1 MKLADFFISKTI
13 ISVLSIILILAGGYY
28 SYLNLGRFED
38 PEFVI
43 RVAVVMVPYPGARPD
58 EVADEVTEV
67 IESAIQQLQEVEK
80 ITSVSKAG
88 LAEIQ
93 VEMSRVYSR
102 DKAELQQLWTKLR
115 NKLKDAEGDL
125 PPGAGPIIVNDDFG
139 DVFSLFYAITSDGY
153 SMTEVLDYAEDLR
166 RELLLVPGV
175 GRIALLGQ
183 PEEALFVEIAR
194 SRAAQQGITQ
204 DEIYQTLKF
213 QSTVVPSGKVRVGPK
228 YIEISPLGDIDSVES
243 ISNLLIAAPDG
254 TKQVR
259 LGDVAIVTRGL
270 KEPPSALMYLNGKPA
285 IGLGISNVTGGN
297 VVALGDAV
305 RARLTELESIRPVGI
320 ELTSISLQSE
330 SVRTA
335 VSGFMKNLIAA
346 VIIVIVTLWLFMGFR
361 PSLVMGIILIV
372 TVMGTLIIMYVQ
384 DIYMQRISL
393 GALIIAL
400 GMLVDNAIVVTEG
413 ILVRIQSGNNPVE
426 SAKNIVKSAT
436 MPLLGGTMVGAL
448 AFGAI
453 GLSPDNTGEYA
464 GSLFWVITYSL
475 LLSWLFAITL
485 TPFLCIW
492 LLKAP
497 KGEPASMAYDNRFFS
512 IYRRVLHFC
521 IKYRSATAV
530 AMLILLVMSIV
541 GFGLVPAGFFPES
554 TRPQFVVDY
563 WLPQG
568 THIDEVRR
576 DLDTLEKWVS
586 GLDGVTRVTS
596 IVGQGA
602 LRFMLTYTPE
612 SPNASYGQLLV
623 DVEDYRSI
631 PGFVEQIQQKINE
644 SYPDA
649 QGKAWKFVLGP
660 GGGSKIEAAFR
671 GPDPNVLRH
680 LAERAKT
687 IMYEDGGAIA
697 IQDDWRQQTPL
708 LRPVFSEAQ
717 ARRVGV
723 TLTDLRNSL
732 QFTFTGTQ
740 AGIYR
745 EGNKLLPIISRL
757 PESERTSVDQI
768 MQTQVFS
775 PILQKYVPIAQVVSG
790 FDSVFENAIIRRE
803 NRFPTIQAQCD
814 PGQGELASTVFARI
828 RPKIE
833 SIELPPGYSLVWNGE
848 YGDSKKAQQGIIST
862 LPICFIAMVVTVV
875 MLFNAI
881 RQPLIIWLCVP
892 LSIIGVTIGLLV
904 FQAPFEFM
912 AILGFL
918 SLTGMLIKNAIVL
931 VDQIDL
937 EISEGKQAFQA
948 IIDSA
953 LSRVRPVCMG
963 AITTVLGVAPL
974 LLDPF
979 FKSMAV
985 TIMFGLTFATVLTL
999 IIVPVLYAIFFKIP
1013 VITRSEV

>member
-1 MKLADFFISKTI
+1 MKLAEFFISKTI
-13 ISVLSIILILAGGYY
+13 ISVLCIILILSGGYY
-28 SYLNLGRFED
+28 AYLNLGRFED

-43 RVAVVMVPYPGARPD
+43 RVAVVIVPYPGARPK

-67 IESAIQQLQEVEK
+67 VESAVQQLQEVEK

-88 LAEIQ
+88 VAEVQ
-93 VEMSRVYSR
+93 VEMNRAFSK
-102 DKAELQQLWTKLR
+102 DKAELQQLWGKLR
-115 NKLKDAEGDL
+115 NKLKDVEREL
-125 PPGAGPIIVNDDFG
+125 PPGAGPIIINDDFG
-139 DVFSLFYAITSDGY
+139 DVFSLFYAVTGDGY
-153 SMTEVLDYAEDLR
+153 SLTEVTDYAEDLR

-183 PEEALFVEIAR
+183 PEEALFVEVER
-194 SRAAQQGITQ
+194 SRAVQQGITQ
-204 DEIYQTLKF
+204 DEIYQILKL
-213 QSTVVPSGKVRVGPK
+213 QSTVAPSGKVRVGPR
-228 YIEISPLGDIDSVES
+228 YIEISPLGEIDSVEG
-243 ISNLLIAAPDG
+243 ISNLLVSTPDG
-254 TKQVR
+254 TKQLR
-259 LGDVAIVTRGL
+259 LGDVATVTRGI
-270 KEPPSALMYLNGKPA
+270 KDPPSALMYLDGKPA
-285 IGLGISNVTGGN
+285 VGLGISNVAGGN
-297 VVALGDAV
+297 VVVMGDAV
-305 RARLTELESIRPVGI
+305 QARLAELESTRPTGI
-320 ELTSISLQSE
+320 ELTPISLQSE

-335 VSGFMKNLIAA
+335 VGGFMNNLIAA

-361 PSLVMGIILIV
+361 PSLVMGMVLVV
-372 TVMGTLIIMYVQ
+372 TVMATLIVMYMQ

-413 ILVRIQSGNNPVE
+413 ILVRIQAGDDRVE
-426 SAKNIVKSAT
+426 SAKSVVKSTT
-436 MPLLGGTMVGAL
+436 MPLLGGTAVGAL

-485 TPFLCIW
+485 TPFLCVY

-497 KGEPASMAYDNRFFS
+497 KGTASESAYDNWFFRS
-512 IYRRVLHFC
+512 YRRILRTCIQYRGVTALVL
-521 IKYRSATAV
+521 
-530 AMLILLVMSIV
+530 MILLVLAVV
-541 GFGLVPAGFFPES
+541 GFGLVPSGFFPES
-554 TRPQFVVDY
+554 TRPQFVVDF

-568 THIDEVRR
+568 SHIDAVR
-576 DLDTLEKWVS
+576 DELESLAGWVR
-586 GLDGVTRVTS
+586 GQEGVTGVTS

-602 LRFMLTYTPE
+602 LRFMLTYNPE

-623 DVEDYRSI
+623 DVQDYRSI
-631 PGFVEQIQQKINE
+631 PGLVDRIQTEIND

-660 GGGSKIEAAFR
+660 GGGSKIETAFR
-671 GPDPNVLRH
+671 GPDPDVLRQ
-680 LAERAKT
+680 LADRAKS

-697 IQDDWRQQTPL
+697 IQDDWRQQTAL
-708 LRPVFSEAQ
+708 LHPVFSEVQ

-723 TLTDLRNSL
+723 TLSDLRKSL
-732 QFTFTGTQ
+732 QYSFSGTQ
-740 AGIYR
+740 VGIYR
-745 EGNKLLPIISRL
+745 EGDKLLPILSRL
-757 PESERTSVDQI
+757 PEHERISMDEIQ
-768 MQTQVFS
+768 QAQVYS
-775 PILQKYVPIAQVVSG
+775 PVLRRYVPITQVVSS
-790 FDSVFENAIIRRE
+790 FDSDYENAVIRRE

-814 PGQGELASTVFARI
+814 PGPGELASTLFERI

-833 SIELPPGYSLVWNGE
+833 AIELPPGYSLVWNGE
-848 YGDSKKAQQGIIST
+848 YGDSQKAQKGIIAT
-862 LPICFIAMVVTVV
+862 LPVCFIAMVVIVV

-892 LSIIGVTIGLLV
+892 LSIIGVTIGLLM
-904 FQAPFEFM
+904 FQVPFEFM

-937 EISEGKQAFQA
+937 EIRDGKQPFLA
-948 IIDSA
+948 ILDSA
-953 LSRVRPVCMG
+953 ASRVRPVCMG
-963 AITTVLGVAPL
+963 AVTTILGVAPL

-985 TIMFGLTFATVLTL
+985 TIMFGLAFATALTL
-999 IIVPVLYAIFFKIP
+999 LFVPVLYAIFFRIESFESP
-1013 VITRSEV
+1013 